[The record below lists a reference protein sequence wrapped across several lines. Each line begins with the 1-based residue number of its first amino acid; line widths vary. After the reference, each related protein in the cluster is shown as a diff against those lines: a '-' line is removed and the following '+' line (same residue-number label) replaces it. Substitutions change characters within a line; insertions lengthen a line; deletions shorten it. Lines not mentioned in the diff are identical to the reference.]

1 MISLKPSLSSP
12 SRFSSGTN
20 TSWKLIVA
28 VSEACQPSFC
38 RAEEVTPSPRSTIR
52 KEMPWWP
59 PSRVVLTA
67 VTMKWARTPLVM

>member
-28 VSEACQPSFC
+28 VSEACQPSLSSF
-38 RAEEVTPSPRSTIR
+38 EELDALAAVDDQ
-52 KEMPWWP
+52 EGDA
-59 PSRVVLTA
+59 VVAALRR
-67 VTMKWARTPLVM
+67 WS